1 MKKLLR
7 VITMDNW
14 QETTEIVAQHGILPI
29 EDIPNDFLD
38 YLWDYAN
45 YIIDDGENNKK
56 LVGHINEE
64 YFYKEWSK
72 EVERFIIN
80 KANLDFFDFYHK
92 SLNVLSSKKPMAL
105 NQMWVNF
112 QKKYEFNPIHFHS
125 GLFSFIVFL
134 QIPYDLEEEDKVFP
148 FVHHTGK
155 ATSRLSFLVTHG
167 HSYLTG
173 VRDIRINVDKSF
185 EGKMLLFPASLQH
198 LVYPFYTSED
208 YRITVSGNLNYMVD

>member
-1 MKKLLR
+1 
-7 VITMDNW
+7 
-14 QETTEIVAQHGILPI
+14 
-29 EDIPNDFLD
+29 
-38 YLWDYAN
+38 
-45 YIIDDGENNKK
+45 
-56 LVGHINEE
+56 
-64 YFYKEWSK
+64 
-72 EVERFIIN
+72 
-80 KANLDFFDFYHK
+80 
-92 SLNVLSSKKPMAL
+92 
-105 NQMWVNF
+105 MWANF
-112 QKKYEFNPIHFHS
+112 QKKFEFNPIHFHS

-148 FVHHTGK
+148 YVHHTGK